1 MNKKALFTIF
11 LIILTDIIGFG
22 IIIPLL
28 PTISTN
34 LGIKGI
40 ALGLLT
46 ASYALAQ
53 FISSPILGN
62 LSDKYGR
69 KPILVFSKA
78 GTVLAYIMLA
88 FSNSYYLILLSRLID
103 GFTGGNIPAARAYI
117 SDVTTKENRARGM
130 AIIGIAFGLGF
141 ILGPALGG
149 IFFSIG
155 KSKTLPALVGAG
167 LSLLSLI
174 LTQLFLDESHRENM
188 DTSKNRNFSIKN
200 FFIIFKHPEIKKIL
214 GLVFV
219 TTLVVS
225 GIQTTLPFFT
235 HKLFGFTTEQN
246 SYMLIY
252 LGILGL
258 ITQGVLAKKKIKN
271 TNLAINLGLILL
283 ALGIVLI
290 AIMPIVAGLMIVLG
304 IYSAGGGLI
313 QIFLPTALS
322 TTSSTDPEGE
332 IMGAYE
338 GVSSLSRVIGPAIFG
353 SLVLTVP
360 RQIYFMSGVSLLM
373 LIFWLKTVRT
383 KRGISN
389 SDSR

>member
-28 PTISTN
+28 PTISEN

-62 LSDKYGR
+62 LSDKFGR
-69 KPILVFSKA
+69 KPILVFSKM
-78 GTVLAYIMLA
+78 GTILAYIMLA
-88 FSNSYYLILLSRLID
+88 FSNSYFLILLSRLID

-117 SDVTTKENRARGM
+117 SDVTTKEDRARGM

-141 ILGPALGG
+141 ILGPAMGG

-174 LTQLFLDESHRENM
+174 LTQLFLDESHRVGVVK
-188 DTSKNRNFSIKN
+188 SKSRNFSIKN
-200 FFIIFKHPEIKKIL
+200 FLKIFKHPEIQKIL
-214 GLVFV
+214 GAVFIS
-219 TTLVVS
+219 TMIVS
-225 GIQTTLPFFT
+225 GLQTTLPFFAN
-235 HKLFGFTTEQN
+235 KIFGFTTEQN

-258 ITQGVLAKKKIKN
+258 FTQGFLARKKVKN
-271 TNLAINLGLILL
+271 TSFMVNLGLILS
-283 ALGIVLI
+283 AVGIVLI
-290 AIMPIVAGLMIVLG
+290 ALTPIVAGLLIVVG
-304 IYSAGGGLI
+304 IYSIGSGLI

-322 TTSSTDPEGE
+322 TTDSTDPEGE
-332 IMGAYE
+332 IMGTYE

-353 SLVLTVP
+353 SLVLTIP
-360 RQIYFMSGVSLLM
+360 RQTYFVSGLVMFLL
-373 LIFWLKTVRT
+373 LIWYKGNN
-383 KRGISN
+383 KKA
-389 SDSR
+389 

>member
-28 PTISTN
+28 PTISAD
-34 LGIKGI
+34 LGIKGV

-62 LSDKYGR
+62 LSDKFGR

-78 GTVLAYIMLA
+78 GTVLAYVMLA
-88 FSNSYYLILLSRLID
+88 FSKSYYLILLSRLID

-130 AIIGIAFGLGF
+130 AIIGISFGLGF

-155 KSKTLPALVGAG
+155 KSKTLPALIGAG
-167 LSLLSLI
+167 LSLLSLV
-174 LTQLFLDESHRENM
+174 LTQLFLDESHRIEK

-200 FFIIFKHPEIKKIL
+200 FFKIFKHPEIQRIL
-214 GLVFV
+214 GVVFV
-219 TTLVVS
+219 STMIVS
-225 GIQTTLPFFT
+225 GLQTTLPFFAD
-235 HKLFGFTTEQN
+235 KLFGFTTEQN

-252 LGILGL
+252 LGVLGL
-258 ITQGVLAKKKIKN
+258 ITQGFLARKKFKN
-271 TNLAINLGLILL
+271 TDFMVNLGLILL
-283 ALGIVLI
+283 AIGIILM
-290 AIMPIVAGLMIVLG
+290 AIIPVVAGLLIVLG
-304 IYSAGGGLI
+304 IYSAGSGLI

-353 SLVLTVP
+353 SLVLTIP
-360 RQIYFMSGVSLLM
+360 RQTYFVSGVIM
-373 LIFWLKTVRT
+373 LILLIWFKGH
-383 KRGISN
+383 KN
-389 SDSR
+389 

>member
-11 LIILTDIIGFG
+11 VIILTDIIGFG

-28 PTISTN
+28 PTISEN
-34 LGIKGI
+34 LGIKGM

-69 KPILVFSKA
+69 KPILVISKA

-88 FSNSYYLILLSRLID
+88 FSQSYGLILLSRLID

-130 AIIGIAFGLGF
+130 AIIGMAFGLGF

-155 KSKTLPALVGAG
+155 KSKTLPALIGAG
-167 LSLLSLI
+167 LSLLSLT
-174 LTQLFLDESHRENM
+174 LTQLFLDESHRQGKSPSQ
-188 DTSKNRNFSIKN
+188 TKNFSLKN
-200 FFIIFKHPEIKKIL
+200 FLIIFKHPEIQRLL
-214 GLVFV
+214 GIVFIS
-219 TTLVVS
+219 TMIMS
-225 GIQTTLPFFT
+225 GIQTTITFFSSNQ
-235 HKLFGFTTEQN
+235 FGFTPEKN
-246 SYMLIY
+246 SLMFIY

-258 ITQGVLAKKKIKN
+258 IVQGTLARKKITN
-271 TNLAINLGLILL
+271 TNLMIKIGLGLS
-283 ALGIVLI
+283 ALGIILI
-290 AIMPIVAGLMIVLG
+290 AISPGVGILLVAIGLN
-304 IYSAGGGLI
+304 SAGGSLS

-338 GVSSLSRVIGPAIFG
+338 GVSSLARVVGPAILG
-353 SLVLTVP
+353 SLVLIVP
-360 RQIYFMSGVSLLM
+360 RQAYFAVGTI
-373 LIFWLKTVRT
+373 LIFLLFWYKN
-383 KRGISN
+383 KK
-389 SDSR
+389 

>member
-1 MNKKALFTIF
+1 MNKKALITIF
-11 LIILTDIIGFG
+11 VIILTDIIGFG

-28 PTISTN
+28 PAISEN
-34 LGIKGI
+34 LGIKGA

-69 KPILVFSKA
+69 KPILVISKA

-88 FSNSYYLILLSRLID
+88 FSRSYGLILLSRLID

-130 AIIGIAFGLGF
+130 AIIGMAFGLGF

-155 KSKTLPALVGAG
+155 KSQTLPALVGAG
-167 LSLLSLI
+167 LSLLSLV
-174 LTQLFLDESHRENM
+174 LTQLFLDESHRNKKSLNK
-188 DTSKNRNFSIKN
+188 TRNFSLKN
-200 FFIIFKHPEIKKIL
+200 FLIIFKHPEIQKIL
-214 GLVFV
+214 GVVFIS
-219 TTLVVS
+219 TMIMAGL
-225 GIQTTLPFFT
+225 QTTITFFSSAQ
-235 HKLFGFTTEQN
+235 FGFTPENN
-246 SYMLIY
+246 SLLFIY
-252 LGILGL
+252 LGVLGL
-258 ITQGVLAKKKIKN
+258 IIQGTLARKKISN
-271 TNLAINLGLILL
+271 TYLMIKIGLAFSAI
-283 ALGIVLI
+283 GIMLI
-290 AIMPIVAGLMIVLG
+290 AISPGIGILLLAIGLNSVGSSM
-304 IYSAGGGLI
+304 S

-338 GVSSLSRVIGPAIFG
+338 GVSSLARVIGPAILG
-353 SLVLTVP
+353 SLVLLIP
-360 RQIYFMSGVSLLM
+360 RPAYFISGFCLLM
-373 LIFWLKTVRT
+373 LLLLVNQKFQKSKT
-383 KRGISN
+383 N
-389 SDSR
+389 